1 MSSKKSKMLLNS
13 NNIKSNLPEKLD
25 SVGALLSDLFA
36 TLNPG
41 ESTDIQLKR
50 NRDDSAT
57 LRCAEKGKTLVKR
70 PSGNDV
76 GYSYKPKKK

>member
-50 NRDDSAT
+50 NLMIVR
-57 LRCAEKGKTLVKR
+57 LYVVRKKVKH
-70 PSGNDV
+70 
-76 GYSYKPKKK
+76 